1 MISSYLSPRSI
12 HLDPKQAMLSI
23 TWSDGSDLRLS
34 GQTLRQYC
42 ACSNCRAKNIV
53 GKALVTDS
61 SDIVNIKPV
70 GYSGLQIVFADGH
83 DRGVFPW
90 HYLQAIA
97 AGTALEHLRA
107 Q

>member
-1 MISSYLSPRSI
+1 MNSSHLSPQSI
-12 HLDPKQAMLSI
+12 NLDPKQAMLSI
-23 TWSDGSDLRLS
+23 TWNDGSNLKLS

-42 ACSNCRAKNIV
+42 ACSNCRAKNVV

-61 SDIVNIKPV
+61 SDIVDIKPI
-70 GYSGLQIVFADGH
+70 GYAGIQIVFGDGH

-97 AGTALEHLRA
+97 AGNALEHLSA
-107 Q
+107 